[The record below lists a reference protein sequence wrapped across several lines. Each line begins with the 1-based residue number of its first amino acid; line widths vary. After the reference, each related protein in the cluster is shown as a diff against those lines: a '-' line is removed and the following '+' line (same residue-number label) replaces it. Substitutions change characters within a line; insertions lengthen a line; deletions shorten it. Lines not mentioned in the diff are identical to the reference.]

1 MRIFVTG
8 GTGFFGKSILD
19 YLKRHPDFRAGDEWM
34 ILSRDPERFQ
44 SRNAALLDQGRKI
57 GFVTGDVRDFCAE
70 GRYDEII
77 HAATAAV
84 TTMADDEM
92 TSTIV
97 EGTRHVLDFAKS
109 SGAKK
114 ILLTSS
120 GAVYGPQTAPVG
132 EDAPCNPVTAYGK
145 GKLEAER
152 MCVESGLDA
161 KIVR

>member
-1 MRIFVTG
+1 MRFFVTG

-19 YLKRHPDFRAGDEWM
+19 YLKRHPDFHDGDEWT

-57 GFVTGDVRDFCAE
+57 GFVAGDVRDFRAE
-70 GRYDEII
+70 GCYDEII

-97 EGTRHVLDFAKS
+97 EGTRHVLAFAKS
-109 SGAKK
+109 CGAKK
-114 ILLTSS
+114 VLLTSS
-120 GAVYGPQTAPVG
+120 HSTDLRV
-132 EDAPCNPVTAYGK
+132 
-145 GKLEAER
+145 L
-152 MCVESGLDA
+152 
-161 KIVR
+161 